1 MRDGSTGTARGGDQV
16 VHRGAIVGIGGS
28 EAVQEP
34 AVPAHHE
41 VSAELE
47 RVVNPDCPRPVG
59 GTLAE
64 YAGGKA
70 GFPDVEQPIEGETR
84 QEVFAQKVLPEVEVL
99 LRVARSLTRH
109 PADAED
115 LVQDTLLRA
124 FRAIERFDGRHPRAW
139 LLTILRNTH
148 ANRGR
153 ERRPE
158 VVSDV
163 EATWAAAPA
172 AEEPE
177 SVVLRGAFD
186 ASVERAFRAL
196 PEKFRLV
203 VELVDLGGLSY
214 QEVAVTLDIPI
225 GTVMSRLHRGRGRI
239 RAALEAAGLPG
250 GKED

>member
-1 MRDGSTGTARGGDQV
+1 M
-16 VHRGAIVGIGGS
+16 
-28 EAVQEP
+28 
-34 AVPAHHE
+34 
-41 VSAELE
+41 
-47 RVVNPDCPRPVG
+47 
-59 GTLAE
+59 
-64 YAGGKA
+64 
-70 GFPDVEQPIEGETR
+70 EQPIEGDAR
-84 QEVFAQKVLPEVEVL
+84 QDIFAKQVLPEVEVL

-124 FRAIERFDGRHPRAW
+124 YRAIDRFDGRHPRAW

-153 ERRPE
+153 GRPPE
-158 VVSDV
+158 VLSDV
-163 EATWAAAPA
+163 AARGAAAPA

-177 SVVLRGAFD
+177 AVVLRGTFD
-186 ASVERAFRAL
+186 VAVERAFHAL

-214 QEVAVTLDIPI
+214 QEVAVTLDVPV

-239 RAALEAAGLPG
+239 RAALEASGLQG
-250 GKED
+250 RKEDR